1 MTVPIYLIMNSVW
14 VGLLGVA
21 IGMTLEIFH
30 YKKHYRLVH
39 FYTKHFLQVKK
50 YVTDDIHQQHEKDRE
65 KYHVQI
71 KEMENELLFL
81 HPRIDELIERINN
94 LDESNQQLIKII
106 EYHHYENK
114 RLQSELDIIKK
125 DHKESCDIWY
135 DFMNKHSSNENTLI
149 ISEPGT
155 SMMMFE
161 STIQS

>member
-65 KYHVQI
+65 KYHDQI
-71 KEMENELLFL
+71 KDMENELLFL
-81 HPRIDELIERINN
+81 HPRIDELIERINHLEETN
-94 LDESNQQLIKII
+94 VQLIQCIQYYKN
-106 EYHHYENK
+106 ENIY
-114 RLQSELDIIKK
+114 LQNELNILKK
-125 DHKESCDIWY
+125 EHKESCDIWCE
-135 DFMNKHSSNENTLI
+135 FMDKHSLSSEGNI
-149 ISEPGT
+149 VVSEPL
-155 SMMMFE
+155 
-161 STIQS
+161 

>member
-65 KYHVQI
+65 KYHDQI
-71 KEMENELLFL
+71 KDMENELLFL
-81 HPRIDELIERINN
+81 HPRIDELIERINHLEETN
-94 LDESNQQLIKII
+94 VQLIQCIQYYKN
-106 EYHHYENK
+106 ENIY
-114 RLQSELDIIKK
+114 LHNELNILKK
-125 DHKESCDIWY
+125 EHKESCDIWY
-135 DFMNKHSSNENTLI
+135 DFMKKHSSVEV
-149 ISEPGT
+149 SEPGT
-155 SMMMFE
+155 SRMMFE